1 MLISNKAYGKRPADQ
16 PINER
21 INAYFTEGNYAIWLF
36 AGALGCCLLLVGSVM
51 LLILIK
57 GFYSFIPQNLYHFD
71 TSRGPLIGEITSRE
85 QITYAVLTSSG
96 IAPKEKKDLY
106 SRILI
111 KVGNREFGSDFVW
124 VLEDDIHSQNQ
135 PKDIMLIE
143 RREFGNFYGIPLRI
157 ESDNSQVSYGDND
170 WKRELKARLRR
181 ALQLFAEGHRLEKNA
196 IGQINY
202 QTNKLRL
209 RERKLQ
215 LEKRATPSA
224 LAEIAEQQKELEQQ
238 YNQLALQLQKINE
251 ALRRD
256 ALVMK
261 TATNQEVTIPFAKIV
276 RLYQTNQL
284 NFLQRGGVY
293 LARLWEF
300 VSAEPRES
308 NTEGGVLPAI
318 FGTVMMVLL
327 MTLFVLPLGVIAA
340 IYLALYARQNIW
352 TRAIRIAVNNLAGV
366 PSIVYG
372 MFGLGFFVYTIGG
385 SVDRLF
391 YPEALPSPTFGSGG
405 ILWASLTLA
414 LLTLPVVIIATE
426 EGLTRIPANLSE
438 GSMALGATKFETLIK
453 ISLPIATPA
462 IMTGIILAIARA
474 TGEVAPLMIVGVV
487 KLAPSLP
494 IDMNT
499 PFIHLERK
507 FMHLGFH
514 IYDMGFQ
521 SPNVEATRPLV
532 YSTAALLLLIIITL
546 NATAVYLR
554 NRLRERYRNLS

>member
-1 MLISNKAYGKRPADQ
+1 MSNKPKDKTMTNPSIRA
-16 PINER
+16 R
-21 INAYFTEGNYAIWLF
+21 INSYFTEGNYVIWLL
-36 AGALGCCLLLVGSVM
+36 AGALGCCLLLVGSFM
-51 LLILIK
+51 LLIIIK
-57 GFYSFIPQNLYHFD
+57 GITSFIPQSLYYLE
-71 TSRGPLIGEITSRE
+71 TTTRGSLIGEITSRE
-85 QITYAVLTSSG
+85 QITYATLTSSG
-96 IAPKEKKDLY
+96 IEPEEEKDLY
-106 SRILI
+106 SRILV
-111 KVGNREFGSDFVW
+111 KVGNREFGSDFIW
-124 VLEDDIHSQNQ
+124 LLEDNVLSQDQ
-135 PKDIMLIE
+135 PANLMLIE
-143 RREFGNFYGIPLRI
+143 RREYGNFYGIPLFI
-157 ESDNSQVSYGDND
+157 ESNNNQIFYGDDSWNN
-170 WKRELKARLRR
+170 ELKTRLNR
-181 ALQLFAEGHRLEKNA
+181 ALQLFSNGQRLEKNS

-202 QTNKLRL
+202 QTNRLRL
-209 RERKLQ
+209 QERKLQ
-215 LEKRATPSA
+215 LDKQATPFE
-224 LAEIAEQQKELEQQ
+224 LAKIEEQRE
-238 YNQLALQLQKINE
+238 QLAQEYNRLTSELQKINT
-251 ALRRD
+251 ALNRD
-256 ALVMK
+256 SLIMR
-261 TATNQEVTIPFAKIV
+261 TASNQEVVIPFAKIV

-284 NFLQRGGVY
+284 NFWQRSGIY
-293 LARLWEF
+293 LGRLWEF
-300 VSAEPRES
+300 ISAEPRES
-308 NTEGGVLPAI
+308 NTEGGVLPAM

-327 MTLFVLPLGVIAA
+327 MTLFVLPLGVLAA

-352 TRAIRIAVNNLAGV
+352 TRCIRIAVNNLAGV

-372 MFGLGFFVYTIGG
+372 MFGLGFFVYTVGG
-385 SVDRLF
+385 SIDRLF

-453 ISLPIATPA
+453 ISIPIATPA

-494 IDMNT
+494 IDMNV

-521 SPNVEATRPLV
+521 SPNVEATRPLA
-532 YSTAALLLLIIITL
+532 YSTAALLLLIIVTL

-554 NRLRERYRNLS
+554 NRLREKYRNLS